1 VSPPL
6 PLKRAVSRLTS
17 VLAEK
22 GGTLFRPVS
31 KQRRPASEFP
41 SKPGPSSSAP
51 PPSETLNTMPPPSS
65 IPQRLETPALSL
77 ASETQDAYDSQTRR
91 PSSEPQRVIPNI
103 VSTRASTPVTVG
115 TSRKPGTPISIGS
128 RSSAI
133 PIPPPPKPISAPLR
147 SANPIVSHTQTPLHL
162 ATSDNEVTQS
172 PHTTLEPPSLSS
184 PSRKRLASTVEPERS
199 PVNSPSKRPR
209 RSQHQ
214 TSAKST
220 AKKRGPQGTS
230 AFESE
235 RSPGSTP
242 EPDEGTECGTTP
254 KPSGKRHRKKSPI
267 PYDPGQPGIELDPT
281 VVTMASICV
290 DTGQGRVSSKANE
303 IMKNHSAWKTAN
315 RERRAQMVAEME
327 VKKYGKILGSG
338 GATSPPP
345 STPINPLT
353 PQTAVDGSAPASEP
367 ATGDNGFDYSQ
378 TMSSSKFNVRVRIG
392 PNGETVIDEESL
404 YVDNSAEQDTHD
416 YTHVEE
422 SDTTKFV
429 NSATHSKKL
438 RGSRWSAMETELFYD
453 VRSCS
458 IPHFC

>member
-1 VSPPL
+1 
-6 PLKRAVSRLTS
+6 
-17 VLAEK
+17 
-22 GGTLFRPVS
+22 
-31 KQRRPASEFP
+31 
-41 SKPGPSSSAP
+41 
-51 PPSETLNTMPPPSS
+51 
-65 IPQRLETPALSL
+65 
-77 ASETQDAYDSQTRR
+77 
-91 PSSEPQRVIPNI
+91 
-103 VSTRASTPVTVG
+103 
-115 TSRKPGTPISIGS
+115 
-128 RSSAI
+128 
-133 PIPPPPKPISAPLR
+133 
-147 SANPIVSHTQTPLHL
+147 
-162 ATSDNEVTQS
+162 
-172 PHTTLEPPSLSS
+172 
-184 PSRKRLASTVEPERS
+184 
-199 PVNSPSKRPR
+199 
-209 RSQHQ
+209 
-214 TSAKST
+214 
-220 AKKRGPQGTS
+220 
-230 AFESE
+230 
-235 RSPGSTP
+235 
-242 EPDEGTECGTTP
+242 
-254 KPSGKRHRKKSPI
+254 
-267 PYDPGQPGIELDPT
+267 
-281 VVTMASICV
+281 MASICV

-327 VKKYGKILGSG
+327 AKKYGKILGSG

-453 VRSCS
+453 ALSQFGENYELISYVLPGRDRRACKNKFKAEDRRNPARIDLCLKNRVPYDIQTLARMTGKDFSGP
-458 IPHFC
+458 IPIIKAPTPLRMVEDDAPTQKKEETPAPRKKSRTPGLQSANDAEEVLGDVDDYEEND